1 MNKQALNQKAKEFNT
16 KRNSYDLSRNAV
28 IIRALYNLYDIYIN
42 MLYYPNNIWIRYGNN
57 EISKDTPINF
67 YKQDLIVIKN
77 KYKIPEIVLQDLNRI
92 AIDHWHERNT
102 I

>member
-1 MNKQALNQKAKEFNT
+1 MNKQALNQKAKEFNA
-16 KRNSYDLSRNAV
+16 KRDSHPLSRNTC
-28 IIRALYNLYDIYIN
+28 IIRSLYNLYDSYIN
-42 MLYYPNNIWIRYGNN
+42 MLQYPNNIWIRYGNN
-57 EISKDTPINF
+57 EISKDTSINF

>member
-1 MNKQALNQKAKEFNT
+1 MNKQALNQKAKEFNA
-16 KRNSYDLSRNAV
+16 KRDSYPLSRNAV
-28 IIRALYNLYDIYIN
+28 IIRALYNLYDSYIN
-42 MLYYPNNIWIRYGNN
+42 MLYYPKNNCTGHGNN

>member
-1 MNKQALNQKAKEFNT
+1 MNTQSLNQKAKEFNAKT
-16 KRNSYDLSRNAV
+16 DSYHLFRNTC
-28 IIRALYNLYDIYIN
+28 IIRSLYNLYDSYIN
-42 MLYYPNNIWIRYGNN
+42 MLYYPMNICIRQGNN

-77 KYKIPEIVLQDLNRI
+77 KYKIPEMVLQDLNRI
-92 AIDHWHERNT
+92 AIDHWHERST

>member
-1 MNKQALNQKAKEFNT
+1 MKKVNQKAKEFNA
-16 KRNSYDLSRNAV
+16 KQDSYDLSRNAV
-28 IIRALYNLYDIYIN
+28 IIRALYKLYDSYIN
-42 MLYYPNNIWIRYGNN
+42 MLYYLNN